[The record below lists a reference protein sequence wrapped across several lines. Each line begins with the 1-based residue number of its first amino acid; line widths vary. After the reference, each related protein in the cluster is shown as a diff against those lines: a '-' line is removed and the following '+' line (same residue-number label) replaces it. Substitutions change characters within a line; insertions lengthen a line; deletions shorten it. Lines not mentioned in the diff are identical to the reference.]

1 MIPEQNKTTMSVA
14 EMRKMLGLGKTD
26 AYWLVHKNYFET
38 LKVNGKMRIVIS
50 SFEKW
55 YANQV
60 KHAKVD
66 GPPPGEELKAAS
78 YSVREIARMLSI
90 DKSSVYYLIKRDRIP
105 TFQAENWTRI
115 RKTDFDRWYASQEK
129 HRTQED
135 REKDSRLEAETLTMP
150 EMAGELDIT
159 RKEVYRILSKKKNRD
174 IFDIVVI
181 ADRKRITRESFERWY
196 AGQNVYRKLSDRTPE
211 ELEQIRMA
219 EKMKEAPRLMVSPD
233 KPSYNVRETAVLMDI
248 TPDKVRQLIRDGD
261 LAAKKYGASY
271 IVRRESIKWWLEQQ
285 KLFTESGGMR
295 KWHRS
300 SKRRTGT
307 M

>member
-1 MIPEQNKTTMSVA
+1 MIQEQNKTTMSVA

-38 LKVNGKMRIVIS
+38 IKVNGKMRIVIS

-78 YSVREIARMLSI
+78 YSVREVAQILSV

-115 RKTDFDRWYASQEK
+115 RKTDFDRWYASQSK

-135 REKDSRLEAETLTMP
+135 LKKDAELAAETMTMP
-150 EMAGELDIT
+150 EMARELCIT
-159 RKEVYRILSKKKNRD
+159 RKEVYRILSKKENRN

-196 AGQNVYRKLSDRTPE
+196 AGQSEYRKLSDRTPE
-211 ELEQIRMA
+211 ELEQSRTA
-219 EKMKEAPRLMVSPD
+219 EKREEAPRLMVPPD
-233 KPSYNVRETAVLMDI
+233 KPSYNVWETAILMDL
-248 TPDKVRQLIRDGD
+248 TPDEVRQLIREGT
-261 LAAKKYGASY
+261 LVAKKYGAGY
-271 IVRRESIKWWLEQQ
+271 IIRRERIKWWLEQQ
-285 KLFTESGGMR
+285 KLFIES
-295 KWHRS
+295 
-300 SKRRTGT
+300 
-307 M
+307 